1 MVLEQVIQTV
11 VIPGQLVGHE
21 DEQAEGE
28 VHAELHRYD
37 LCRQQRGIPL
47 GVAKGS
53 ALHGCPGFPNLRLKS
68 KVFPNFSWP

>member
-1 MVLEQVIQTV
+1 MLGLLLIGPGPQIAYMVLEQVIQTV

-37 LCRQQRGIPL
+37 LCR
-47 GVAKGS
+47 
-53 ALHGCPGFPNLRLKS
+53 
-68 KVFPNFSWP
+68 